1 MMMVGRTRVSGV
13 TTGSGRTGTTDLGL
27 GMAIRLPRLLLPQR
41 PWQSERSAYSAPLRA
56 GGRDSC
62 HTTPSALGTADR
74 WLPHQRL
81 ERRAWRS
88 APTDAPA
95 PASCSLTA

>member
-13 TTGSGRTGTTDLGL
+13 TNGSGRTGTTDLGL
-27 GMAIRLPRLLLPQR
+27 GTAIRLQRLLLPQR
-41 PWQSERSAYSAPLRA
+41 PWRSEHSACSARLR
-56 GGRDSC
+56 GGARGSY
-62 HTTPSALGTADR
+62 HTTPFDLETAGR
-74 WLPHQRL
+74 SLPHQRL

-95 PASCSLTA
+95 PASYS